1 MADDT
6 DTDRKEMIAQF
17 CDVTGVPND
26 RATFYLESANWT
38 LQVRFFFFLYNSLKL
53 HCNCAFFF

>member
-1 MADDT
+1 MADD

-17 CDVTGVPND
+17 CDVTGVPED

-38 LQVRFFFFLYNSLKL
+38 LQVRSHFFLLMKIAL
-53 HCNCAFFF
+53 